1 MGSLLKTIESPADL
15 RRLSVSQLEQLAQ
28 EIREYIVETTA
39 RTGGHVGASLGAVEL
54 VLAMHYVY
62 DTPRDKVVF
71 DIGHQAYAHKLIT
84 GRQETF
90 ASIRQLRGLSGF
102 LKRHESEYDVW
113 EAGHAATSLS
123 GALGLAVA
131 RDLKGAQY
139 EVAALIGDGALTA
152 GMAWEA
158 MNQLGHL
165 KTRLVVV
172 VNDNSMSIAPNVG
185 AFSQYLTNL
194 RTAPSYVRLK
204 QDIEAVLESVPVFGG
219 SLRRAGERIKDVLH
233 HAVLPGNVFEELGFK
248 YFGPVNG
255 HDVGSLIVVLR
266 NAREFDGPVV
276 IHAITQKGRGYRPAE
291 ERPVQF
297 HGPGPFDVSSGQM
310 IKKTEPPTYSQVF
323 SETLVQLA
331 REREEIVAITAAM
344 PDGTKLDYFQK
355 HFPDR
360 YFDVGI
366 AEQHAATFAAGL
378 ALAGLRPVFAVYSTF
393 LQRAYDQV
401 VHDVSHQNLPVLF
414 AIDRAGLVGGD
425 GATHQGVYD
434 IAFLRTVPRIEIAM
448 GKDEGELRSLIKA
461 ALDRPNPVAIR
472 YPRGPG
478 RGIPYEDEIP
488 EIPWG
493 RGEWLHHGR
502 DATLVALGPMVYI
515 ALETRERLAR
525 QGYDVGV
532 VNARFVKPLDHE
544 LLRQVASETQA
555 IITLEEHAIHGGFGS
570 AVAEWMALENV
581 RIPLR
586 LEGLPDVFIDHGP
599 PDYYLAMYELDPE
612 GLTRKVSAWLQDLR
626 TPTVHD

>member
-1 MGSLLKTIESPADL
+1 
-15 RRLSVSQLEQLAQ
+15 
-28 EIREYIVETTA
+28 
-39 RTGGHVGASLGAVEL
+39 
-54 VLAMHYVY
+54 
-62 DTPRDKVVF
+62 
-71 DIGHQAYAHKLIT
+71 
-84 GRQETF
+84 
-90 ASIRQLRGLSGF
+90 
-102 LKRHESEYDVW
+102 
-113 EAGHAATSLS
+113 
-123 GALGLAVA
+123 
-131 RDLKGAQY
+131 
-139 EVAALIGDGALTA
+139 
-152 GMAWEA
+152 
-158 MNQLGHL
+158 
-165 KTRLVVV
+165 
-172 VNDNSMSIAPNVG
+172 
-185 AFSQYLTNL
+185 
-194 RTAPSYVRLK
+194 
-204 QDIEAVLESVPVFGG
+204 
-219 SLRRAGERIKDVLH
+219 
-233 HAVLPGNVFEELGFK
+233 
-248 YFGPVNG
+248 
-255 HDVGSLIVVLR
+255 
-266 NAREFDGPVV
+266 
-276 IHAITQKGRGYRPAE
+276 
-291 ERPVQF
+291 
-297 HGPGPFDVSSGQM
+297 
-310 IKKTEPPTYSQVF
+310 
-323 SETLVQLA
+323 
-331 REREEIVAITAAM
+331 
-344 PDGTKLDYFQK
+344 
-355 HFPDR
+355 
-360 YFDVGI
+360 
-366 AEQHAATFAAGL
+366 
-378 ALAGLRPVFAVYSTF
+378 VYSTF